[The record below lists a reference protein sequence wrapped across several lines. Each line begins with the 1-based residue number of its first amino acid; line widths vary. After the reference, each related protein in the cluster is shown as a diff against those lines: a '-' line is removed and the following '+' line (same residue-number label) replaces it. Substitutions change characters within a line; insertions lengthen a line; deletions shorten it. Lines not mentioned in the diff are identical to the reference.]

1 MTIAEKAFRWLG
13 AAVIV
18 AALGIAPVAAQSSCR
33 ATRPD
38 ALGPFYKADA
48 PERARTG
55 SGFVVTGAV
64 RSVSG
69 CQALPSARLEWWSAD
84 GRGDYDDGHRA
95 TQRPDAEGRFR
106 YETDFPGKYPGRPPH
121 VHVRIT
127 APGHRPLVTQLYPT
141 PGQAAI
147 AADFVLVPE

>member
-1 MTIAEKAFRWLG
+1 MTIPRG
-13 AAVIV
+13 VIAAVVLIV
-18 AALGIAPVAAQSSCR
+18 LGIVPATAQSPCR

-38 ALGPFYKADA
+38 ALGPFYKANA
-48 PERARTG
+48 PERVRTG

-69 CQALPSARLEWWSAD
+69 CQALPAARLEWWSAD
-84 GRGDYDDGHRA
+84 ARGDYDDEHRA
-95 TQRPDAEGRFR
+95 TQRTDADGRFR

-121 VHVRIT
+121 LHVRIT
-127 APGHRPLVTQLYPT
+127 APGHRPLVTQLYPAA
-141 PGQAAI
+141 GQGAV

>member
-1 MTIAEKAFRWLG
+1 MTILFRRLG
-13 AAVIV
+13 ALVV
-18 AALGIAPVAAQSSCR
+18 LLVLGALPASAQAPCG

-38 ALGPFYKADA
+38 ALGPFYKANA

-55 SGFVVTGAV
+55 RGFVVTGAV
-64 RSVSG
+64 RSVAG
-69 CQALPSARLEWWSAD
+69 CQTLPSAQLEWWSAD
-84 GRGDYDDGHRA
+84 ARGDYDDEHRA
-95 TQRPDAEGRFR
+95 TQRTGADGRFR

-141 PGQAAI
+141 AGQGAVAT
-147 AADFVLVPE
+147 DFVLVPE